1 MGNIRNKERRIGDS
15 LESNKAKLAQ
25 LDLRVA
31 EVLSLIENEEDKTEE
46 TKSARDKDV
55 EDIIG

>member
-1 MGNIRNKERRIGDS
+1 M
-15 LESNKAKLAQ
+15 ESNKAKLAQ